1 MSSPLATPKPM
12 ADPET
17 HQRLAAAF
25 VSSKG
30 LPLLLDTRCDGRVVG
45 VDDTAGCCWVLL
57 GVGDAS
63 GVGLG
68 DATAGEDDAEGVALV
83 CLSKVVV
90 KGSPVLHED
99 GPMKRGTSIC
109 RVLPSLSVD
118 VYVCIF
124 VYSSVMSTS
133 FCFVVTLE
141 FPLDLGL
148 SSTLRVVRVAVVE
161 VLVAV
166 AARADFKTSSGM
178 GSRTKS
184 Q

>member
-1 MSSPLATPKPM
+1 M
-12 ADPET
+12 ADLEI

-30 LPLLLDTRCDGRVVG
+30 LPLLLNTRCDGRVVG
-45 VDDTAGCCWVLL
+45 VDDTACRCWVLL

-68 DATAGEDDAEGVALV
+68 DAIAGEEEDEGVALV

-99 GPMKRGTSIC
+99 GPIMRGTSIC
-109 RVLPSLSVD
+109 SVLPSLSVD
-118 VYVCIF
+118 VYVCIL

-133 FCFVVTLE
+133 FCFVVAFE
-141 FPLDLGL
+141 FPLDLGF
-148 SSTLRVVRVAVVE
+148 SSTLRVVRGAAVE

-166 AARADFKTSSGM
+166 AARADFMTSSGM